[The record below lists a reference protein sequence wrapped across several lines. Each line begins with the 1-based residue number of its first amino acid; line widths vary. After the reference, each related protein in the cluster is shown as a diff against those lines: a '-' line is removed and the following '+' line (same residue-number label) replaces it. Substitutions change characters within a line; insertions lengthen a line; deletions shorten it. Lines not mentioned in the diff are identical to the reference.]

1 MPIIN
6 NGSQID
12 RIKKLQSRTIYS
24 AYLIEKQA
32 VEEKV
37 LIKNRLSGLKSSELT
52 SLLEAPLFFTAEELN
67 AVLENN
73 KSVQVQ
79 IVFAIVVSLLAGSGV
94 SGFLNGPGS
103 TARFNSPGGTSID
116 SSGNMYIADT
126 GNNVIRKI
134 DTGGNVT
141 TFAGTPQ
148 ISGFTDGPNLNSYF
162 SGPSALA
169 IDSSGNIYV
178 ADSGNN
184 AIRKISGGQVTT
196 IAGSGTAGF
205 SDTGSGQFNN
215 PMGIVIDAQGNIY
228 VADTGNN
235 RIRKISFDASGNKI
249 ITTIAGGPAAGS
261 TDGSGTSS
269 RFNGPQGLALDSN
282 GNLYVADTGNNTIRT
297 IDLKTGGV
305 TTLAGSAGTSGSD
318 DGVGSEASFNR
329 PTGLVVDANGNVYV
343 TDTGNHTIRK
353 ITTPGGSVTT
363 FAGDPD
369 VSTPSD
375 GSLDN
380 AGFSAPGGITIDA
393 SGNIYI
399 IDAGSNLINRIETYV
414 VGGSTPV
421 SIPDAPINL
430 QVAAGD
436 TSFLLSWNPPT
447 STGGLSIKGY
457 SITWTLVP

>member
-6 NGSQID
+6 NGSQLD
-12 RIKKLQSRTIYS
+12 RIKKLQARTIYS

-32 VEEKV
+32 VEDKV
-37 LIKNRLSGLKSSELT
+37 LVKLPLSGLKSSELT
-52 SLLEAPLFFTAEELN
+52 KFSEAPLFFTAEELN
-67 AVLENN
+67 AIVANN

-79 IVFAIVVSLLAGSGV
+79 IQYAMIITLLSGSGI

-103 TARFNSPGGTSID
+103 TARFNSPGGTALD

-126 GNNVIRKI
+126 GNNVIRMI
-134 DTGGNVT
+134 DTDRNVT

-148 ISGFTDGPNLNSYF
+148 ISGFTDGPKLNSYF

-215 PMGIVIDAQGNIY
+215 PMGIVIDAEGNIY

-297 IDLKTGGV
+297 INLTSGDV

-318 DGVGSEASFNR
+318 DGTGSAATFNR
-329 PTGLVVDANGNVYV
+329 PTGLAVDANGNVYV

-375 GSLDN
+375 GSLDT

-447 STGGLSIKGY
+447 STGGLSITGY
-457 SITWTLVP
+457 SISWTLVA